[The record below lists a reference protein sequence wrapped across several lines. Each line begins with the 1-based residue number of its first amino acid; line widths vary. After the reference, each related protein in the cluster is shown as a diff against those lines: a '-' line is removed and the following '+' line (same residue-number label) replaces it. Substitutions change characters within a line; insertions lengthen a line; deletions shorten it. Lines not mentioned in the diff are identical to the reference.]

1 MSLSQISHS
10 LLNLPL
16 LQENNTQ
23 ELNNLKYSEQ
33 LVKFPVASCATILL
47 FAPSFSSGYY
57 WTRSSTDS
65 AAHLYFNMTRTCDN
79 ITGGWI
85 RMAKL
90 DMRVT
95 TNPCPSNLNGPL
107 TRLCTKDFCG
117 SLHFSLLSYK
127 HSLFPCGWDDKRKSS
142 CDSSRF
148 PKHLKDQDLPLIL
161 ALPM

>member
-33 LVKFPVASCATILL
+33 LVKFPVASCAIILL

-79 ITGGWI
+79 ITGRWI

-95 TNPCPSNLNGPL
+95 TKPCPSNLNGPL

-117 SLHFSLLSYK
+117 CLHFSLLSYK
-127 HSLFPCGWDDKRKSS
+127 HSLFPCVWDDKRKSS
-142 CDSSRF
+142 WDSSSV
-148 PKHLKDQDLPLIL
+148 PKHCH
-161 ALPM
+161 

>member
-10 LLNLPL
+10 LLNLIL

-33 LVKFPVASCATILL
+33 LIKFPVASCAIILL
-47 FAPSFSSGYY
+47 FAPSFSLGYY

-90 DMRVT
+90 NMRVT
-95 TNPCPSNLNGPL
+95 INPCPRNRNGQL
-107 TRLCTKDFCG
+107 AYLCTMDFCG
-117 SLHFSLLSYK
+117 CLNFSLLSYK
-127 HSLFPCGWDDKRKSS
+127 HSLFPY
-142 CDSSRF
+142 
-148 PKHLKDQDLPLIL
+148 
-161 ALPM
+161 M